1 MPHIEEIGIPVKET
15 NWLRLHPWTDE
26 KGEKSL
32 LGTYGQNNGGLFV
45 IDIDL
50 ETGHCQQLYTGLEGA
65 DYPTAAYRSQK
76 TGILYVGSAYPGH
89 LHAYDRTNDKGLED
103 LGPIDP
109 DLAKFPTG
117 ITEGPDG
124 SIYIGA
130 WTGAS
135 LTRFD
140 PSTREFTRFG
150 KMDDIDLYLYPL
162 CGDDGTLAAIVSV
175 CHNHII
181 TINPQTGAYQSID
194 SSIID
199 SETLKKENPFFKGK
213 DGLLYITTPQQDYR
227 IEGMAVLPIEKAAP
241 PCPFPA
247 RGSTFEVTF
256 ADGTVA
262 TMDDFETR
270 TNRQIKLSHP
280 DRPDQDKLLTLNWEG
295 GGTDLFSL
303 HLGPDN
309 AIYGSSL
316 LPEHLFRVNPDGS
329 NLEDLGQCSVS
340 FGEAYSMAN
349 HKGKLFIGSYPQ
361 GRLSLY
367 DPDKPYAFGTTPDDN
382 PCDYGSPDPIAYR
395 PYALLGDPLDKIWM
409 GAVPD
414 YGLTGG
420 ILGSFDPIS
429 KIFKAYKDLVNG
441 CSPVSLCW
449 LSDLQQILIGWSI
462 EPGTGAKPVA
472 KQGTFNLWD
481 PQKEEITWQGDF
493 GISEIADVNS
503 LLTTNEGLVYA
514 IISRKVF
521 DNEQPETYR
530 APRLILIDPIQKN
543 IIDEITL
550 DNSFG
555 QDTYNCLKQDP
566 DGNYY
571 GATKKCF
578 FHIQTGSTQVEPI
591 WQTEQ
596 DEIAVPGPVL
606 KDRFIF
612 ATAYKL
618 RALIFG

>member
-15 NWLRLHPWTDE
+15 NWLRIHPWTDK

-45 IDIDL
+45 IDIDP
-50 ETGHCQQLYTGLEGA
+50 ETGHCQQFHTGLPGA

-89 LHAYDRTNDKGLED
+89 LHAYDRTNGKGLED

-109 DLAKFPTG
+109 DMAKFPTG

-135 LTRFD
+135 LTRFN
-140 PSTREFTRFG
+140 PGTNEFTRFG

-175 CHNHII
+175 CHSHII
-181 TINPQTGAYQSID
+181 TIDPQTGIYQNID
-194 SSIID
+194 SSIITP
-199 SETLKKENPFFKGK
+199 EAVKKGNPFFKGE
-213 DGLLYITTPQQDYR
+213 DGLLYITTPEQDYR
-227 IEGMAVLPIEKAAP
+227 IEGMKVIPVEKASSP
-241 PCPFPA
+241 GPFPA
-247 RGSTFEVTF
+247 RGSTFEVSF
-256 ADGTVA
+256 ADGSVA
-262 TMDDFETR
+262 TMIDYDTK
-270 TNRQIKLSHP
+270 TNRKIRISHP
-280 DRPDQDKLLTLNWEG
+280 DLPEQDKVLTLDWIG
-295 GGTDLFSL
+295 GGTDVFSL
-303 HLGPDN
+303 HLGPDKK
-309 AIYGSSL
+309 IYGSSL
-316 LPEHLFRVNPDGS
+316 LPEHLFRVDQDGS
-329 NLEDLGQCSVS
+329 NLEDLGQCSIS

-349 HKGKLFIGSYPQ
+349 HKENLFIGSYPQ
-361 GRLSLY
+361 GRLSRY
-367 DPDKPYAFGTTPDDN
+367 DPEQAYAFGTTEDDN
-382 PCDYGSPDPIAYR
+382 PCDYGAPDPIAYR
-395 PYALLGDPLDKIWM
+395 PYSLLGDPLDKVWM

-420 ILGSFDPIS
+420 VLGSFDPES
-429 KIFKAYKDLVNG
+429 RAFKAYKDLVVG

-449 LSDLQQILIGWSI
+449 LPALQQILIGWSI

-472 KQGTFNLWD
+472 EKGTFTLWD
-481 PQKEEITWQGDF
+481 PQKEETTWEGDF
-493 GISEIADVNS
+493 GLSEMADVNS
-503 LLTTNEGLVYA
+503 LMTTEEGLVYA
-514 IISRKVF
+514 IVSRKIF
-521 DNEQPETYR
+521 DNESTETYR
-530 APRLILIDPIQKN
+530 TPRLVLIDPVQKC
-543 IIDEITL
+543 IVEETL
-550 DNSFG
+550 LDPSFG
-555 QDTYNCLKQDP
+555 QDTYNCLKLGS
-566 DGNYY
+566 DGNCY

-578 FHIQTGSTQVEPI
+578 FRIQTGSTQVESI
-591 WQTEQ
+591 WKTEE